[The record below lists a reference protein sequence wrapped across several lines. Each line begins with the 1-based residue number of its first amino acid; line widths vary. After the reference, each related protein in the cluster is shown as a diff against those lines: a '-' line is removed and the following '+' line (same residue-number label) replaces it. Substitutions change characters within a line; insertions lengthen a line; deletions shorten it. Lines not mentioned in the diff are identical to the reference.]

1 MAMITVM
8 LGEQTMSTHTIS
20 HHPFVAGREAT
31 CDIAIENIGVSRRH
45 CRFVWEGGEFK
56 VEDMRSANGTLLNGE
71 KIAAAAEI
79 KDGDEVKIG
88 KYRLL
93 FHRASGEP
101 PPPAKEEAGSL
112 ADIIEGKAP
121 DEEKPAPADDMMKT
135 FQMRSE
141 DIRVKAGAAVGAP
154 GQRASDV
161 AGALGGDKPSG
172 GISRPTF
179 YAIIG
184 AMAVVLIGLLAVVL
198 VLVLKT

>member
-20 HHPFVAGREAT
+20 HHPFVAGREAS
-31 CDIAIENIGVSRRH
+31 CDVAIENIGVSRQH
-45 CRFVWEGGEFK
+45 CRFVLEGDRFK
-56 VEDMRSANGTLLNGE
+56 VEDMGSANGTLLNGE
-71 KIAAAAEI
+71 KISGAAEI

-93 FHRASGEP
+93 FHRAEGEP
-101 PPPAKEEAGSL
+101 PPPAKAEAGSL

-121 DEEKPAPADDMMKT
+121 DEDKPAPADDMMKT
-135 FQMRSE
+135 FQMKAE
-141 DIRVKAGAAVGAP
+141 DIREKVGAGVGAP

-161 AGALGGDKPSG
+161 AGALGGEKASK

-179 YAIIG
+179 YMIMG

-198 VLVLKT
+198 VLVLKA